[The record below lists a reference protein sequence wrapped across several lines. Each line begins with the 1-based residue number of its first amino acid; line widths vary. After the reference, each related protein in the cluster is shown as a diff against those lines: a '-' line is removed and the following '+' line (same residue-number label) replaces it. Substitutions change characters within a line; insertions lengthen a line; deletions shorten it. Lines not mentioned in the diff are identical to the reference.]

1 MNEET
6 FKPDKL
12 NGDNF
17 HHWKFNMRMF
27 LIGKDLWDIVNGV
40 EVLGE
45 EATPKERDIF
55 RKRENKALY
64 GKLVSGN

>member
-27 LIGKDLWDIVNGV
+27 LIGKDLWDIVNGD
-40 EVLGE
+40 ETLNPH
-45 EATPKERDIF
+45 ATQKERDIF
-55 RKRENKALY
+55 RK
-64 GKLVSGN
+64 